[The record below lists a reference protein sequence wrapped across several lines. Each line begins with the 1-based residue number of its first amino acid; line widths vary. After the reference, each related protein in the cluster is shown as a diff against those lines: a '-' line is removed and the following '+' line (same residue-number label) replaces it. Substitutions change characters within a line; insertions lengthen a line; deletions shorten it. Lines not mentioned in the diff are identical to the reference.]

1 MGMTQ
6 TAVGV
11 GETGSVDAVSALIA
25 GLEREFGRG
34 AGQALADVF
43 LAAEDTDFHW
53 DARVSERF
61 LGAYHSQDDEDF
73 ELDRVAIVGRL
84 DGVWFTAIIIVDGE
98 GQAHGMIARRGFRG
112 ERSAREAWLGAR

>member
-1 MGMTQ
+1 MGTIQ
-6 TAVGV
+6 TAIGV
-11 GETGSVDAVSALIA
+11 GETGSVDAVSSLIA

-34 AGQALADVF
+34 AGPALAEVF

-53 DARVSERF
+53 YARVSERF
-61 LGAYHSQDDEDF
+61 LGAYHSQDQEEF

-98 GQAHGMIARRGFRG
+98 GQAHGMIAQRGFRS
-112 ERSAREAWLGAR
+112 EKSAREAWLDAR